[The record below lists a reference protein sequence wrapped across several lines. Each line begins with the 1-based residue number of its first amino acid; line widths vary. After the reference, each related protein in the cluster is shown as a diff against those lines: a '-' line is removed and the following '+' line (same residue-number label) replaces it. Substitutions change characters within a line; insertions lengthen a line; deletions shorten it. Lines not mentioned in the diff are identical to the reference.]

1 LLVHQNEDEMLKS
14 TRFAAGTNLDAGRKP
29 AVVARDHSL
38 GREYLDPDEGM
49 TLEGFSWQEPVRGGS
64 DIERVSSQGSHAPP
78 PHVPYGHPGSR
89 MGSYSS
95 YGPPPPPPPGPYEH
109 MTSSEHHLRY
119 ASWGRFESWGSAPGG
134 PPPPMSPYGP
144 YPVHS
149 GSWAREHSLGAV
161 PLRHGTVS
169 QAAYPAAFDHRVGS
183 GHWGPPPYPPYPME
197 GPPPYHVSGGYHHG
211 PYPLGPPPPAPPRH
225 SYSGNGPLVA
235 PLSPSYSVDP
245 SVASQWSGKDRDE
258 IALTLSGSGEEH
270 DSFNPTPRPSPP
282 KVVQKPKP
290 DIVKRATSNQNE
302 TLDTKPDFDGH
313 SVKRAALNRD
323 SSTAANLLKAK
334 YMPEYFDAKKE
345 MERLSTNLEQST
357 LESSAPKPSQF
368 SKEDR
373 MMTLDMQSLDLVIK
387 PTSLRVTSRSTTI
400 DALALAFDDDGDED
414 PLIGTDK
421 FERGVL
427 SPMDD
432 LLDDTNADST
442 VIRPV
447 SITAA
452 QRLTTSDLID
462 IGKRVV
468 TPAIGGTVMT
478 MDLTQ
483 RFHFQ

>member
-1 LLVHQNEDEMLKS
+1 
-14 TRFAAGTNLDAGRKP
+14 
-29 AVVARDHSL
+29 
-38 GREYLDPDEGM
+38 
-49 TLEGFSWQEPVRGGS
+49 
-64 DIERVSSQGSHAPP
+64 
-78 PHVPYGHPGSR
+78 
-89 MGSYSS
+89 
-95 YGPPPPPPPGPYEH
+95 
-109 MTSSEHHLRY
+109 
-119 ASWGRFESWGSAPGG
+119 
-134 PPPPMSPYGP
+134 
-144 YPVHS
+144 
-149 GSWAREHSLGAV
+149 
-161 PLRHGTVS
+161 
-169 QAAYPAAFDHRVGS
+169 
-183 GHWGPPPYPPYPME
+183 
-197 GPPPYHVSGGYHHG
+197 
-211 PYPLGPPPPAPPRH
+211 
-225 SYSGNGPLVA
+225 
-235 PLSPSYSVDP
+235 
-245 SVASQWSGKDRDE
+245 VASQWSGKDRDE

-323 SSTAANLLKAK
+323 SSTAANRLKAK

-414 PLIGTDK
+414 PLIGTGK

-432 LLDDTNADST
+432 LLDDTNTDGA

-468 TPAIGGTVMT
+468 VAPAIGVFAM
-478 MDLTQ
+478 MILTL